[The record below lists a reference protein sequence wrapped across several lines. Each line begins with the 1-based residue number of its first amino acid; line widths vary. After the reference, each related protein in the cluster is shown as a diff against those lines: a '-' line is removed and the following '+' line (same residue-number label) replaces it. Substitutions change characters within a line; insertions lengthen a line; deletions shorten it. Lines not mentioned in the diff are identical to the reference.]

1 VRADGIAERRGDP
14 IHIDRGL
21 RFNRGARTGEHSANL
36 DPDGHPALRDD
47 LVDRVSH
54 RVRDGK
60 PDDDDAVAVTDDL
73 GYYAVLVTD
82 HVGIADIESLNVAV
96 VDSERHGTDQ
106 SLADT
111 DRFRN
116 R

>member
-14 IHIDRGL
+14 VHVDRGL
-21 RFNRGARTGEHSANL
+21 RFNRGTRTWEHSANL

-60 PDDDDAVAVTDDL
+60 PDDDAVAVTDDL

-82 HVGIADIESLNVAV
+82 HVDNADIESLNVAV

-106 SLADT
+106 SLPDG